1 MTHDAMTLANLI
13 KAHQEST
20 GDSYGD
26 IAKRA
31 GLSKAKVGQ
40 LAIATQ
46 PHMPRVD
53 TIQKLANGLTL
64 PLHIVQRAAM
74 ASAGITPADEQDVTD
89 ADLLVAKISRLNSHE
104 RAVVARLVDSFIA
117 EAGPDA

>member
-1 MTHDAMTLANLI
+1 MTTHRTLSDLI
-13 KAHQEST
+13 RAHKDNT
-20 GDSYGD
+20 GDSYSD

-53 TIQKLANGLTL
+53 TVEKLATGLQL
-64 PLHIVQRAAM
+64 PLSIVQRAAM
-74 ASAGITPADEQDVTD
+74 ASAGITPPD
-89 ADLLVAKISRLNSHE
+89 APEISDAELLAAKLARLNKHE
-104 RAVVARLVDSFIA
+104 LAIIERLADSFIA
-117 EAGPDA
+117 EAENNG